1 MLRLTDVVK
10 QLLIIN
16 VLFFIADS
24 LHDQGV
30 FTVLDMDLF
39 ALFYPESENFR
50 PYQIVT
56 HFFMHGNVPHLFF
69 NMFALVM
76 FGSALEQLWGPK
88 RFLFFYIV
96 CALGA
101 ALIHT
106 LVNYFEIGG
115 IHQAIEVFKAAP
127 SYDSYIAFLENN
139 AIFRNSLNA
148 SGQSLLNELG
158 ENLQNG
164 VAGAATEASN
174 TLTQI
179 SHMLVNN
186 YPPVVGASGAIYGL
200 LLGFGMLFPNVEL
213 MLIFLPI
220 PIKAKYFIP
229 ILMVVELFLG
239 INQFSWDNIAHF
251 AHLGGAL
258 FGFLLVVYWKKTGV
272 GLR

>member
-1 MLRLTDVVK
+1 MFRITDVVK

-16 VLFFIADS
+16 VLFFIAKS
-24 LHDQGV
+24 LYEQGM
-30 FTVLDMDLF
+30 FTVIDMDLF
-39 ALFYPESENFR
+39 ALFYPASDNFR
-50 PYQIVT
+50 PYQIIT
-56 HFFMHGNVPHLFF
+56 HFFMHGNMPHIFF

-106 LVNYFEIGG
+106 LVNYYEVGAVET
-115 IHQAIEVFKAAP
+115 AIEAFKAAP
-127 SYDSYIAFLENN
+127 SYESYIALLEDNG
-139 AIFRNSLNA
+139 IFRNSLNS

-164 VAGAATEASN
+164 TAGAAEKAGS
-174 TLTQI
+174 TLTDI
-179 SHMLVNN
+179 YGMLVKNF
-186 YPPVVGASGAIYGL
+186 PPVVGASGAVYGL

-258 FGFLLVVYWKKTGV
+258 FGFLLVLYWKKTGV